1 MAQNF
6 IACDREQSFLLPP
19 DVRDWLPEGH
29 FAWFVLDAVEEL
41 DLDAFYAVYRRD
53 GMGRPA
59 YDPKMVVSLL
69 LYAYARGIRSARK
82 IERACEEDVAF
93 RVISMLQKPDHA
105 TIARFVERHQDALG
119 ELFGSVLAL
128 CAKAGLA
135 QSAVV
140 AIDGTKIHANA
151 NRDSVMDYEQL
162 AKEIIE
168 EAIETD
174 AAEDELYGEAR
185 GDELPPEIARR
196 AGRRGWVRDALQ
208 QLDEQ
213 RSDEARPIPGPR
225 QDRLKEARRR
235 LAEQH
240 RAEVRANAAFD
251 QHRDTGRDATGRRL
265 GAAYRAT
272 SYTPPEQPQ
281 GKINTT
287 DLDSRLQKT
296 MKGWIQG
303 YNAQAAVNEHQVF
316 LAADV
321 MVASPDFGHLEPMLN
336 ATRSGLSRAGVKEQP
351 EVVVADA
358 GYWHQQQMER
368 AMADGMTVLITPDST
383 RRGDGPRRPG
393 WDRGLPAFMR
403 AAIGSEKGGALY
415 KLRAQ
420 LIEPV
425 FGNTK
430 HNRNMARFHRRG
442 RAACRTEWRLI
453 TATHNLLKLHK
464 HQLAAVG

>member
-6 IACDREQSFLLPP
+6 IACDREQSFLMPP

-41 DLDAFYAVYRRD
+41 DLDSFYEVYRRD

-59 YDPKMVVSLL
+59 YDPRMMVALL

-93 RVISMLQKPDHA
+93 RVIAMLQKPDHA
-105 TIARFVERHQDALG
+105 TIARFVERHQQALG
-119 ELFGSVLAL
+119 ELFSSVLGL
-128 CAKAGLA
+128 CARAGLA
-135 QSAVV
+135 GAGVV
-140 AIDGTKIHANA
+140 AIDGTKIAANA
-151 NRDSVMDYEQL
+151 NRDSTMDYEQI
-162 AKEIIE
+162 AREIIE

-185 GDELPPEIARR
+185 GDELPSELAQR
-196 AGRRGWVRDALQ
+196 AGRRGWIREALQ
-208 QLDEQ
+208 ELDQQ
-213 RSDEARPIPGPR
+213 RSREAQPIPRPR
-225 QDRLKEARRR
+225 SERLMEAKRR
-235 LAEQH
+235 LEEEH
-240 RAEVRANAAFD
+240 RAERRASAAFD
-251 QHRDTGRDATGRRL
+251 HRREVARDSTGRRL
-265 GAAYRAT
+265 GVVPS
-272 SYTPPEQPQ
+272 SYTPPEKPR
-281 GKINTT
+281 GTINTT

-296 MKGWIQG
+296 MKGWVQG

-321 MVASPDFGHLEPMLN
+321 MVATGDFGHLEPMLE
-336 ATRSGLSRAGVKEQP
+336 ATRSELSWAGVDKP
-351 EVVVADA
+351 PDVVVADA

-368 AMADGMTVLITPDST
+368 AMADGMTVLITPDSRT
-383 RRGDGPRRPG
+383 RKGSRRYG
-393 WDRGLPAFMR
+393 WEGGLYAFMR
-403 AAIGSEKGGALY
+403 SVINSETGGALY

-420 LIEPV
+420 LIEPA

-430 HNRNMARFHRRG
+430 HNRQMARFHRRG

-464 HQLAAVG
+464 HQLAAAAG